1 MFITLKYVWSNY
13 WKTVKRGRPNKRAF
27 FIFLRMLGVELKCLF
42 MLGHSIDELTQS
54 GGGMVAK
61 V

>member
-42 MLGHSIDELTQS
+42 MLGHSIDELT
-54 GGGMVAK
+54 
-61 V
+61 